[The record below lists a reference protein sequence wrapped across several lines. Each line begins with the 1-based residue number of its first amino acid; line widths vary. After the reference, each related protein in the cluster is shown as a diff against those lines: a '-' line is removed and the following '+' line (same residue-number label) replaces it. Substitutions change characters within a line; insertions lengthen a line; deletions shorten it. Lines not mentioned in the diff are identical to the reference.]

1 MITFKKTSGTLLLLA
16 LMADYFGDK
25 PEYATDEEELPKI
38 NFNDIYNAWIGYKKA
53 VFKEKLSRMLPT
65 ASQKNSTTI
74 PPIMQCFTEGRTPEQ
89 VAAATVYLQ
98 INYGAFLENP
108 EVAMLSRQLFT
119 ETVPGTGVYRGSA
132 DEIVKEGSILMKAV
146 NYFETERQRLVDLAN
161 SLAVDDVEYEEDG
174 GDKTSPIPPVTE
186 EKPVQNL
193 GGLQPEPVTEEKPV
207 QPEAV
212 KQEDITAAGGKDE
225 NAGGGDGGGDNAGG
239 SGDENNAGNGE

>member
-25 PEYATDEEELPKI
+25 PEYATDEEELPNI

-53 VFKEKLSRMLPT
+53 LPT
-65 ASQKNSTTI
+65 VSQKNSTTI

-161 SLAVDDVEYEEDG
+161 SLAVDEVDYEEDG
-174 GDKTSPIPPVTE
+174 G
-186 EKPVQNL
+186 EKQVQNL
-193 GGLQPEPVTEEKPV
+193 GGLQPE
-207 QPEAV
+207 PEAV

-225 NAGGGDGGGDNAGG
+225 NAGGGDGGGNAGG